1 MTVKWNYEEMTTGLS
16 EIDEQH
22 KEWFHRFNMFQEAI
36 VNGQGQAA
44 LRSALSF
51 LADYAEVHFA
61 REEAYMQRYHCA
73 TQAKNLEQHAEFRA
87 KLAEIQNWVD
97 QGGSTM
103 VEVMALHLT
112 LEEWM
117 IKHICDV
124 DVHLRAV
131 VEVP

>member
-51 LADYAEVHFA
+51 LAD
-61 REEAYMQRYHCA
+61 
-73 TQAKNLEQHAEFRA
+73 
-87 KLAEIQNWVD
+87 
-97 QGGSTM
+97 
-103 VEVMALHLT
+103 
-112 LEEWM
+112 
-117 IKHICDV
+117 
-124 DVHLRAV
+124 
-131 VEVP
+131 